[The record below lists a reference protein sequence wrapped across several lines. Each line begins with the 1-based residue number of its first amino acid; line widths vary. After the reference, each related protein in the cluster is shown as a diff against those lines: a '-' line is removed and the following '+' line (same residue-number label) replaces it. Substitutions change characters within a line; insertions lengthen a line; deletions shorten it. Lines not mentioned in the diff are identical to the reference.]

1 VRIRLV
7 IAGVVIAVTGVILS
21 VVFLTGNPVA
31 VNTGPLGGGPVQGS
45 LCIAGRQI
53 TTIAEDDFRNATN
66 SPILAEKSTLVNVH
80 GIRMLGVDLVPI
92 AAASDGYDL
101 LATGGPYPP
110 SREELAAVADARWGD
125 RRTLP
130 MTMPPDQPG
139 RSWDL
144 VLGLERTASAGTADY
159 YQLQYEWRGRQY
171 IWSSSM
177 AVKVV
182 AGRCS

>member
-53 TTIAEDDFRNATN
+53 ITIAEDDFRNETN
-66 SPILAEKSTLVNVH
+66 SPILAEKSTLVNVY

-92 AAASDGYDL
+92 VAASGGYDL
-101 LATGGPYPP
+101 LATGGPYP
-110 SREELAAVADARWGD
+110 
-125 RRTLP
+125 
-130 MTMPPDQPG
+130 
-139 RSWDL
+139 
-144 VLGLERTASAGTADY
+144 
-159 YQLQYEWRGRQY
+159 
-171 IWSSSM
+171 
-177 AVKVV
+177 
-182 AGRCS
+182 